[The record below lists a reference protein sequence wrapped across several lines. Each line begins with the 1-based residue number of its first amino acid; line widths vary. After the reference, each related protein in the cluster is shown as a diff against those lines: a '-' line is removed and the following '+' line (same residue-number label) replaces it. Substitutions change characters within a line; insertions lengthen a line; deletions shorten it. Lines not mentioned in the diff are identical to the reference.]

1 MSKVFFTDMRARP
14 DRNLLNK
21 VEGLLERMKIGKS
34 IKKDDLVAIKLHFG
48 ELGNCAFLRPV
59 FLRTIVEMV
68 KRVGAQPFLTDTNTL
83 YRGSRS
89 NAVSHLGTAMHNGFD
104 YACVGCPVI
113 IADGLRGANGVKVK
127 VPGEVLKEVSIAR
140 EIADADS
147 MIVVTHFKLHEL
159 SGFGGALKNIG
170 MGGASRDGKL
180 VQHSTLAPQVNIEK
194 CKGCKICFDYCP
206 AQAISLKQKRATI
219 NSSGLASGNLS
230 SEHGEPGTRL
240 RVGEAPA
247 AAPREGATRVSM
259 VEGRTCIGCGEC
271 IAICPE
277 GAIEIQWT
285 DDADLFQKKMV
296 EHAYGVLQGKKK
308 TIFLN
313 FIIDVSPACDCYPC
327 NDAPI
332 VRDVGILASFDPV
345 SIDAAS
351 AGFVNN
357 EESLPG
363 TVIKHSLKKGQDKF
377 RAVYP
382 SVDWNIQLDHAE
394 KLGLGERSYML
405 VKV

>member
-21 VEGLLERMKIGKS
+21 VESLLERMRVGRAF
-34 IKKDDLVAIKLHFG
+34 KKNDLVAIKLHFG

-59 FLRTIVEMV
+59 FLRTIVEKV
-68 KRVGAQPFLTDTNTL
+68 KSMGAQPFLTDTNTL
-83 YRGSRS
+83 YKGSRS
-89 NAVSHLGTAMHNGFD
+89 NAISHLDTAVHNGFD
-104 YACVGCPVI
+104 YACVGCPII
-113 IADGLRGANGVKVK
+113 IADGLRGANSVKVK

-140 EIADADS
+140 EIAEADR
-147 MIVVTHFKLHEL
+147 MIAVTHFKLHEL

-170 MGGASRDGKL
+170 MGGASREGKL
-180 VQHSTLAPQVNIEK
+180 VQHSTLAPQVNVEN
-194 CKGCKICFDYCP
+194 CKGCKVCFDYCP
-206 AQAISLKQKRATI
+206 VQAISLKQKRATI
-219 NSSGLASGNLS
+219 
-230 SEHGEPGTRL
+230 
-240 RVGEAPA
+240 
-247 AAPREGATRVSM
+247 
-259 VEGRTCIGCGEC
+259 EGRICIGCGEC

-285 DDADLFQKKMV
+285 DDVDLFQKKMV
-296 EHAYGVLQGKKK
+296 EHACGVLQAKKN

-313 FIIDVSPACDCYPC
+313 FIMDVSPACDCYPC

-332 VRDVGILASFDPV
+332 VRDVGVLASFDPV

-351 AGFVNN
+351 ADLVNN

-363 TVIKHSLKKGQDKF
+363 TVIKRTLKKGQDKF

-382 SVDWNIQLDHAE
+382 SVDWNVQLDHAE

>member
-14 DRNLLNK
+14 DRNLPNK

-34 IKKDDLVAIKLHFG
+34 VRKNDLVAVKLHFG

-59 FLRTIVEMV
+59 LVRTIVEKV
-68 KRVGAQPFLTDTNTL
+68 KSAGAQPFLTDTNTL
-83 YRGSRS
+83 YKGSRT
-89 NAVSHLGTAMHNGFD
+89 NAVSHLDTAVHNGFD

-113 IADGLRGANGVKVK
+113 IADGLRGANGVRVK
-127 VPGEVLKEVSIAR
+127 VPGELLQEVSIAK
-140 EIADADS
+140 EIVEADS
-147 MIVVTHFKLHEL
+147 MLVVTHFKLHEL

-170 MGGASRDGKL
+170 MGGASREGKL
-180 VQHSTLAPQVNIEK
+180 VQHSTLAPKVNIEK
-194 CKGCKICFDYCP
+194 CKGCKVCFDYCP
-206 AQAISLKQKRATI
+206 SGAISLKEKKA
-219 NSSGLASGNLS
+219 
-230 SEHGEPGTRL
+230 
-240 RVGEAPA
+240 
-247 AAPREGATRVSM
+247 M
-259 VEGRTCIGCGEC
+259 VEGRVCIGCGEC
-271 IAICPE
+271 VAVCPE
-277 GAIEIQWT
+277 GAIEIEWT
-285 DDADLFQKKMV
+285 DDANLFQKKMV
-296 EHAYGVLQGKKK
+296 EHACGVLHGKKN

-327 NDAPI
+327 NDTPI

-351 AGFVNN
+351 ADLVNS

-363 TVIKHSLKKGQDKF
+363 TAIKHRSQRGEDKF

-394 KLGLGERSYML
+394 KLGLGERKYML

>member
-1 MSKVFFTDMRARP
+1 MSKVFFTDTRARP

-21 VEGLLERMKIGKS
+21 VEGLLERMKLGTTV
-34 IKKDDLVAIKLHFG
+34 KKAELVAIKLHFG

-59 FLRTIVEMV
+59 FLRPIVE
-68 KRVGAQPFLTDTNTL
+68 KLKSIGAQPFLTDTNTL
-83 YRGSRS
+83 YKGSRS
-89 NAVSHLGTAMHNGFD
+89 NAVNHLDTAMHNGFD
-104 YACVGCPVI
+104 YASVGCPII

-127 VPGEVLKEVSIAR
+127 VPGEVLKEVSIAK
-140 EIADADS
+140 EIAEADS
-147 MIVVTHFKLHEL
+147 MIAVTHFKLHEL

-170 MGGASRDGKL
+170 MGGASREGKL

-194 CKGCKICFDYCP
+194 CKGCKTCFDYCP
-206 AQAISLKQKRATI
+206 SGAISLKEKKAAI
-219 NSSGLASGNLS
+219 NSYGPARRNLS

-240 RVGEAPA
+240 RVREAPA
-247 AAPREGATRVSM
+247 ALLTEGATRVPV
-259 VEGRTCIGCGEC
+259 VEGRICIGCGEC
-271 IAICPE
+271 IAICPQ

-296 EHAYGVLQGKKK
+296 EHAYGALQGKKK

-313 FIIDVSPACDCYPC
+313 FVIDVSPACDCYPC

-351 AGFVNN
+351 ADLVNN

-363 TVIKHSLKKGQDKF
+363 TVIKQTLKRGQDKF
-377 RAVYP
+377 RGVYP
-382 SVDWNIQLDHAE
+382 SVDWNVQLDHAE
-394 KLGLGERSYML
+394 RLGLGERKYML

>member
-1 MSKVFFTDMRARP
+1 MRARP
-14 DRNLLNK
+14 DRNLLDK
-21 VEGLLERMKIGKS
+21 VEGLLERMKVAKS
-34 IKKDDLVAIKLHFG
+34 VRKNDLVAVKLHFG

-59 FLRTIVEMV
+59 FLRIIVE
-68 KRVGAQPFLTDTNTL
+68 KLKNVGAQPFLTDTNTL
-83 YRGSRS
+83 YKGSRT
-89 NAVSHLGTAMHNGFD
+89 NAVSHLDTAVQNGFD
-104 YACVGCPVI
+104 YACVRCPII
-113 IADGLRGANGVKVK
+113 IADGLRGADGVKIK

-140 EIADADS
+140 EIAEADS
-147 MIVVTHFKLHEL
+147 IMAVTHFKLHEL

-170 MGGASRDGKL
+170 MGCASREGKL

-206 AQAISLKQKRATI
+206 SNAISLNDHKRAT
-219 NSSGLASGNLS
+219 
-230 SEHGEPGTRL
+230 
-240 RVGEAPA
+240 
-247 AAPREGATRVSM
+247 
-259 VEGRTCIGCGEC
+259 VEGRDCIGCGEC
-271 IAICPE
+271 IAVCPE
-277 GAIEIQWT
+277 GAIEVQWT

-296 EHAYGVLQGKKK
+296 EHAYGVLRGKKH

-313 FIIDVSPACDCYPC
+313 FIMDVSPACDCYPS

-351 AGFVNN
+351 ADLVNN

-363 TVIKHSLKKGQDKF
+363 TAIKQIAGKGEDKF

-382 SVDWNIQLDHAE
+382 SVDWNVQLDHAE
-394 KLGLGERSYML
+394 RLGLGERKYML

>member
-21 VEGLLERMKIGKS
+21 VENLLERMKVGKTFR
-34 IKKDDLVAIKLHFG
+34 KNDLVAIKLHFG
-48 ELGNCAFLRPV
+48 ELGNCAYLRPV
-59 FLRTIVEMV
+59 FLRPIVEKLQGIGV
-68 KRVGAQPFLTDTNTL
+68 QPFLTDTNTL
-83 YRGSRS
+83 YKGSRS
-89 NAVSHLGTAMHNGFD
+89 NAVNHLDTAMYNGFD
-104 YACVGCPVI
+104 YACVGCPII
-113 IADGLRGANGVKVK
+113 IADGLRGANGVKVN
-127 VPGEVLKEVSIAR
+127 VPDGVLKEVSIAR
-140 EIADADS
+140 EIAEADS

-170 MGGASRDGKL
+170 MGGASREGKL

-206 AQAISLKQKRATI
+206 SNAISLEEKRAAI
-219 NSSGLASGNLS
+219 
-230 SEHGEPGTRL
+230 
-240 RVGEAPA
+240 
-247 AAPREGATRVSM
+247 
-259 VEGRTCIGCGEC
+259 EGRTCIGCGEC
-271 IAICPE
+271 VAICPE

-285 DDADLFQKKMV
+285 DDVGLFQKKMV
-296 EHAYGVLQGKKK
+296 EHAYGVLRGKKK

-313 FIIDVSPACDCYPC
+313 FVIDVSPACDCYPC

-351 AGFVNN
+351 ADLVNN

-363 TVIKHSLKKGQDKF
+363 TVIKQSLKRGQDKF

-382 SVDWNIQLDHAE
+382 SVDWNVQLDHAE
-394 KLGLGERSYML
+394 KLGLGERKYLL

>member
-21 VEGLLERMKIGKS
+21 VESLLERMKIGRAF
-34 IKKDDLVAIKLHFG
+34 KKNDLVAIKLHFG

-59 FLRTIVEMV
+59 FLRTIVEKV
-68 KRVGAQPFLTDTNTL
+68 KSMGAQPFLTDTNTL
-83 YRGSRS
+83 YKGSRS
-89 NAVSHLGTAMHNGFD
+89 NAISHLDTAMHNGFD
-104 YACVGCPVI
+104 YACVGCPII
-113 IADGLRGANGVKVK
+113 IADGLCGANSVKVK
-127 VPGEVLKEVSIAR
+127 VPGEVLEEVSIAR
-140 EIADADS
+140 EIAEADR

-170 MGGASRDGKL
+170 MGSASREGKL

-194 CKGCKICFDYCP
+194 CKGCKVCFDYCP
-206 AQAISLKQKRATI
+206 AQAISLKQKKATI
-219 NSSGLASGNLS
+219 
-230 SEHGEPGTRL
+230 
-240 RVGEAPA
+240 
-247 AAPREGATRVSM
+247 
-259 VEGRTCIGCGEC
+259 EGRICIGCGEC

-296 EHAYGVLQGKKK
+296 EHAHGALHGKKN

-345 SIDAAS
+345 SIDTAS
-351 AGFVNN
+351 ADLVNN

-382 SVDWNIQLDHAE
+382 SVDWNVQLDHAE
-394 KLGLGERSYML
+394 KLGLGERKYML